1 MAHPLQHAQSSARK
15 FGGTAKDYLP
25 IHNWFDETKAFLSD
39 FRHRALRHHAEGI
52 FLAEQLFGIAIVN
65 SEGTQV
71 PVRYVGEQHVR
82 EDLGR
87 SARLAVTNPSSTLDV
102 RSASGRRNVNKQGG
116 PFMNAANGHVRE
128 NGGPTT
134 GPPAALE
141 IATAPLHSAERVKE
155 LVAALEVPFDPSQ
168 IEWRVMNTTK
178 NQQPVRGQV
187 VPYADQRAYT
197 DRLNALFTP
206 AGWTRKYTIH
216 TSASFER
223 SKDQKIVAKVLVTC
237 ELTIFGL
244 GSHSATGEEWA
255 DDDNACTSA
264 EAQAFKR
271 ACSCLGLGRY
281 LYYFT
286 GTWVDLDDRKRPK
299 TVPHLAGWATPAGWL
314 QGLRPSCAGD
324 RKATERTA
332 AGNGGSG
339 QHNGGGASAHRNSI
353 LHEIEQ
359 MEHVVGKR
367 MYRGLLKT
375 VARVWNPKDIQ
386 DLTIKQKVLA
396 HLQAAERGLRR
407 AEAARAKAGLAA
419 LAGVLGSLRLGSL
432 GQVDNLK
439 TLLEIVVALEEAA
452 PGARE

>member
-1 MAHPLQHAQSSARK
+1 MSP
-15 FGGTAKDYLP
+15 
-25 IHNWFDETKAFLSD
+25 
-39 FRHRALRHHAEGI
+39 
-52 FLAEQLFGIAIVN
+52 
-65 SEGTQV
+65 
-71 PVRYVGEQHVR
+71 
-82 EDLGR
+82 
-87 SARLAVTNPSSTLDV
+87 
-102 RSASGRRNVNKQGG
+102 
-116 PFMNAANGHVRE
+116 ANGHAQKDRA
-128 NGGPTT
+128 PAS
-134 GPPAALE
+134 GPPPVSL
-141 IATAPLHSAERVKE
+141 APAVLQVPAERVKE

-216 TSASFER
+216 TSANFER
-223 SKDQKIVAKVLVTC
+223 SKDQKIAAKVLVTC

-264 EAQAFKR
+264 EAQSFKR
-271 ACSCLGLGRY
+271 ACACLGLGRY

-314 QGLRPSCAGD
+314 EGLRPSCTREQKPSD
-324 RKATERTA
+324 RAV
-332 AGNGGSG
+332 AGNGSNVQGNEG
-339 QHNGGGASAHRNSI
+339 AHRNGI
-353 LHEIEQ
+353 VQEIEQ
-359 MEHVVGKR
+359 MEQLVGKR
-367 MYRGLLKT
+367 MYRGLLKS

-386 DLTIKQKVLA
+386 DPAIQQKVLA
-396 HLQAAERGLRR
+396 HMQAAKRGLRR
-407 AEAARAKAGLAA
+407 AEAARERAGLAA
-419 LAGVLGSLRLGSL
+419 FAGVLGSLRLSSL

-439 TLLEIVVALEEAA
+439 TLQKIVVALEAAA
-452 PGARE
+452 PRAK